1 LPCSYGQTHKDYY
14 FGDIILKRI
23 SNLLVAFAFL
33 LALPFAS
40 FAEEDPR
47 GVERVGTGTKDIV
60 TSPGKIVDGVSEGT
74 EKHGAAGTVTGTAKG
89 SVNAA
94 GQAAK
99 GAVDVGTGAVQS
111 VLDPLTG
118 K

>member
-1 LPCSYGQTHKDYY
+1 MDKHIKIII
-14 FGDIILKRI
+14 FGGIILKRI
-23 SNLLVAFAFL
+23 SNLLIAFTFL
-33 LALPFAS
+33 IALPVTS
-40 FAEEDPR
+40 IAEEDPR
-47 GVERVGTGTKDIV
+47 GVERMGTGTKDIV